1 MKYVFDMHKGIHS
14 KDFLSKV
21 EFMNIDREI
30 KKLINESFVA
40 QIKSKNVALVEHL
53 KQTLHKELMTECIS
67 FHTENEKR
75 KENTANNTIELCI
88 NLHKEKLENFFEEQ
102 IFGKTSEFE
111 KVLTE
116 AKNLAIN
123 KFKSIFDED
132 SEGSNAHYLLK
143 V

>member
-1 MKYVFDMHKGIHS
+1 
-14 KDFLSKV
+14 
-21 EFMNIDREI
+21 MNIDREI

-40 QIKSKNVALVEHL
+40 QIKSRNVALAEHL

-88 NLHKEKLENFFEEQ
+88 NLHKEKLENFFEER
-102 IFGKTSEFE
+102 IFGNSSEFE

>member
-1 MKYVFDMHKGIHS
+1 
-14 KDFLSKV
+14 
-21 EFMNIDREI
+21 MNIDREI